1 VWSPPHLFG
10 GGLSVRGAELAE
22 CSKRFEGR
30 GSAPDQPVLRGIGS
44 VVSTAGYGRSGSGWT
59 GNRMSAVA
67 DFVDELA
74 VPPLASGCRRDRPW
88 PMLDEDC
95 AVRCGKC
102 GRLQATRLR
111 AESAKAAA
119 LDTAHGARR
128 VACNGCGGVFE
139 PAAHGVVAL
148 LACAG
153 CGREVPAT
161 AISRTE
167 DSATAPRP
175 TPLSADPHL
184 ALELQR

>member
-1 VWSPPHLFG
+1 
-10 GGLSVRGAELAE
+10 
-22 CSKRFEGR
+22 
-30 GSAPDQPVLRGIGS
+30 
-44 VVSTAGYGRSGSGWT
+44 
-59 GNRMSAVA
+59 MSAVA

-74 VPPLASGCRRDRPW
+74 VPPLASGCRCDRPW

-111 AESAKAAA
+111 AESEKAAA

-128 VACNGCGGVFE
+128 VACNECGGVFE
-139 PAAHGVVAL
+139 PATHGVVAL
-148 LACAG
+148 LAYAG

-161 AISRTE
+161 EISRTE

-184 ALELQR
+184 DLEGQR